1 LRIEDRLPVA
11 PSLLSS
17 IFNPLSSLVGGRWSV
32 VDSEQEET
40 MESDWKQ
47 TIAALGTAAG
57 QLAEAAPSEARSRLM
72 LQALG
77 RELRELAAQP
87 TQASPRATARTL
99 LLAAERAAKVA
110 EAAVGL
116 RETGDQQILTAAK
129 SAIQLAQALAAG
141 AQERATSLLPQLADQ
156 ELRDNFAHE
165 FAAHAG
171 QTETLAAE

>member
-1 LRIEDRLPVA
+1 
-11 PSLLSS
+11 
-17 IFNPLSSLVGGRWSV
+17 
-32 VDSEQEET
+32 

-57 QLAEAAPSEARSRLM
+57 QLADSAPSEARSRLM

-87 TQASPRATARTL
+87 TQASPRVTARAL
-99 LLAAERAAKVA
+99 LLVAERAAKIA

-116 RETGDQQILTAAK
+116 RDTSDQRLLTAAT
-129 SAIQLAQALAAG
+129 SAIQLAQVLAAG
-141 AQERATSLLPQLADQ
+141 AQERAISLLPQLADQ

-165 FAAHAG
+165 FAAHTK
-171 QTETLAAE
+171 QTETLAA